1 MAGSD
6 LTDIDPS
13 CAGHQGLQL
22 FIAQLDGGIGAAAG
36 RIDPREALQGD
47 IQIDGCLFRYGKRAD
62 AAHRM
67 VGVLLHFVRLQHARF
82 DVEGLF
88 ELMIVDLAVAG
99 ADDEKGMVAS
109 HEGERLGDALRTSA
123 QRLCGKLHRCAGRIQ
138 LDDVLISSVCFQ
150 VFSY

>member
-1 MAGSD
+1 
-6 LTDIDPS
+6 
-13 CAGHQGLQL
+13 
-22 FIAQLDGGIGAAAG
+22 
-36 RIDPREALQGD
+36 
-47 IQIDGCLFRYGKRAD
+47 
-62 AAHRM
+62 M
-67 VGVLLHFVRLQHARF
+67 VGALLHFVRLQHARL

-109 HEGERLGDALRTSA
+109 HEGERLGDALRTGA
-123 QRLCGKLHRCAGRIQ
+123 QRLCGKLHRCAGCIQ